1 MIKKLLNYE
10 SSFLL
15 RNSRIFYELHNINPK
30 KFMKKKRKKKKNI
43 TNIPNKISNEFLN
56 KILLKNKIKKDK
68 NINEIEVF
76 KLHKKYSE
84 EIEDLIQR
92 YIHEKQDFF
101 LYLKTSIKNM
111 LETLIKFHNLE
122 IENHNENLRFESA
135 NKWIMDKKSL
145 MIAFELIKKVIV
157 SKNDLDE

>member
-1 MIKKLLNYE
+1 
-10 SSFLL
+10 
-15 RNSRIFYELHNINPK
+15 
-30 KFMKKKRKKKKNI
+30 MKKKRKKKKNI
-43 TNIPNKISNEFLN
+43 TNIPSKISNEFLN
-56 KILLKNKIKKDK
+56 KILLKNKTMKEK
-68 NINEIEVF
+68 NINEIDAF

-84 EIEDLIQR
+84 EIEDLIQS

-122 IENHNENLRFESA
+122 IENHNENLRFDSA
-135 NKWIMDKKSL
+135 NKWTMDKKSL

>member
-1 MIKKLLNYE
+1 
-10 SSFLL
+10 
-15 RNSRIFYELHNINPK
+15 
-30 KFMKKKRKKKKNI
+30 MKKKGKKKKNI
-43 TNIPNKISNEFLN
+43 SKIPNKISNEFLN
-56 KILLKNKIKKDK
+56 KILLKNKTKKDK
-68 NINEIEVF
+68 NINEIEAF
-76 KLHKKYSE
+76 KLNKKYAE
-84 EIEDLIQR
+84 EIEDLIER

-145 MIAFELIKKVIV
+145 IIAFELIKKVIV
-157 SKNDLDE
+157 SKNDIDE

>member
-1 MIKKLLNYE
+1 
-10 SSFLL
+10 
-15 RNSRIFYELHNINPK
+15 
-30 KFMKKKRKKKKNI
+30 MK
-43 TNIPNKISNEFLN
+43 E
-56 KILLKNKIKKDK
+56 K
-68 NINEIEVF
+68 NINEIDAF

-84 EIEDLIQR
+84 EIEDLIQS

-135 NKWIMDKKSL
+135 NKWIMDNGGVGAQAL
-145 MIAFELIKKVIV
+145 RPR
-157 SKNDLDE
+157 DLSGGSAHQAP